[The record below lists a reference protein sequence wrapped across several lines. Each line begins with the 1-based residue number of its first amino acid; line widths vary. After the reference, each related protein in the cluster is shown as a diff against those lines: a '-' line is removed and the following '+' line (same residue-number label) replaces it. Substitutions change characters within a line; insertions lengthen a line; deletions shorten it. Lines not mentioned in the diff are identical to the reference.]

1 MATFTN
7 QATLTYSGQTA
18 TSNIVTGELQEQLSV
33 TKTAVST
40 DYAPG
45 SVITY
50 VVSVVNG
57 GTADYTG
64 ITVTDD
70 LGAYDF
76 QGETLTPL
84 TYIGDSLLFYSDG
97 SLQPDPDVT
106 AGPPL
111 VFTGLTVPADGNI
124 QLIYAARV
132 NEYAPLG
139 EGGEVTNTV
148 TVTGTGVC
156 TPVSDPETITF
167 AGEPLVTIGKSLSP
181 NPVADNGVLT
191 YTFNLQNTGEALEAE
206 EEAVLTDPF
215 DPVLTDLTV
224 TFNGQTWTQGTEYTY
239 DEATGQF
246 ATVAGA
252 VTVPAA
258 VFTQDPDTGVW
269 TTTPGTSV
277 LTIAGTITACQEEEE
292 TE

>member
-7 QATLTYSGQTA
+7 QATLSFGGQTA
-18 TSNIVTGELQEQLSV
+18 VSNIVTGELQELLSV
-33 TKTAVST
+33 TKTAVSS

-57 GTADYTG
+57 SGTDYTN

-76 QGETLTPL
+76 NGQTLTPL
-84 TYIGDSLLFYSDG
+84 TYLEDTLLFYSDG
-97 SLQPDPDVT
+97 SLQPDPAVT
-106 AGPPL
+106 VGPPL
-111 VFTGLTVPADGNI
+111 EFTGLTVPADGNI

-148 TVTGTGVC
+148 TVTGVGVC
-156 TPVSDPETITF
+156 APISEEETITF
-167 AGEPLVTIGKSLSP
+167 VGEPLLAIAKSLSP
-181 NPVADNGVLT
+181 NPVADNGLLT
-191 YTFNLQNTGEALEAE
+191 YTFNLQNTGGQALDE
-206 EEAVLTDPF
+206 EDGAVLSDPF
-215 DPVLTDLTV
+215 DPILTNLTV
-224 TFNGQTWTQGTEYTY
+224 TFNGETWTTEYTY
-239 DEATGQF
+239 DEASGQF

-258 VFTQDPDTGVW
+258 AFSQDPETGLW
-269 TTTPGTSV
+269 TTSPGTSV
-277 LTIAGTITACQEEEE
+277 LTVAGTISACTAEEAE
-292 TE
+292 